1 MNGVQST
8 LNDIDGCGLAA
19 WESHWQKTSN
29 TAAFE
34 ESTPLHTYLQIHWSN
49 FLKQAISPHNDTKL
63 IDLACGKGT
72 VSELAAS
79 QDNAVGTG
87 RLDIHCVD
95 ATFSAVTNVAKRLN
109 ISTAV
114 QANCASLPYQ
124 NDSFD
129 LVVSQFGIEYA
140 PAHSANEFARIL
152 KSSGRFASVIH
163 YKNGAIYQD
172 CNEKRKLIEKVLSLN
187 LFEKAQVAFT
197 AGYAVV
203 DGKLPLQVFQ
213 KADADFAPVIEQY
226 KQLIIS
232 TNSEVKSLLIQILKD
247 MGFMYE
253 NIASHREQDVSA
265 WLTSTK
271 LEFINFKDRMSSMVN
286 AAMDEDQIC
295 QMLSPFLAKG
305 FTQTICERLSVDN
318 DPPFAWFVQ
327 IANINA

>member
-1 MNGVQST
+1 MNEAQSN
-8 LNDIDGCGLAA
+8 LNDSGAVGLTA
-19 WESHWQKTSN
+19 WENHWQKTN
-29 TAAFE
+29 DTAAFE
-34 ESTPLHTYLQIHWSN
+34 ESTPLHNYLQTHWSN
-49 FLKQAISPHNDTKL
+49 FLKQTISPHNDTKL

-72 VSELAAS
+72 VSELAVS
-79 QDNAVGTG
+79 QGKAANTG

-95 ATFSAVTNVAKRLN
+95 ASFSAVKNVAQRLS
-109 ISTAV
+109 ISAAL
-114 QANCASLPYQ
+114 QANCANLPYQ

-140 PAHSANEFARIL
+140 PAHSAKEFARIL

-172 CNEKRKLIEKVLSLN
+172 CNEKRKLIEKILSLN

-203 DGKLPLQVFQ
+203 DGKLPPQVFQ

-226 KQLIIS
+226 KQVIIS

-253 NIASHREQDVSA
+253 NIASHSEQDVSD

-286 AAMDEDQIC
+286 AAMDEEQIC
-295 QMLSPFLAKG
+295 QMLAPFLAKG